1 MVRLSRWCV
10 GLICLVLLYGCPAA
24 TSFSDF
30 DGVNLVASQD
40 FGTTD
45 PVSGLDNWYFA
56 PGIDRETDLAAPHDY
71 VEFEVVAPAVYG
83 TLPAGED
90 GPVYRLEL
98 FNLFDNGTFEG
109 TFGADWDTGGG
120 GAPSVALA
128 LATDSDSIDGQGLR
142 INIDN
147 TGRVYVD
154 LAAQILDGDFAPG
167 GNNARYAFAFDY
179 RANVQSF
186 SMELND
192 NVANFLETPF
202 EISSDTSSVG
212 TVFAVPNRG
221 SLETRLTATM
231 APPGNTIG
239 YYEDAG
245 TPTTLLSFNGIN
257 SDVQN
262 EGLTDTIVDNIRF
275 VRADQNHYLRLSVP
289 ATDAGRPELASG
301 GIYTFSVW
309 VKVDPEA
316 LIRPT
321 GFENRNPAR
330 IVSLGLD
337 SGTRSSAATRTD
349 PVTTSA
355 VFAVENATNWTQ
367 ISADF
372 NVGAFG
378 LNILS
383 SDDPAFDLTIEIGAS
398 AISSSVGLSPTSLRD
413 SGSILLTGPSL
424 TWRSQ

>member
-1 MVRLSRWCV
+1 M
-10 GLICLVLLYGCPAA
+10 YGCQAA
-24 TSFSDF
+24 VSFSEF

-56 PGIDRETDLAAPHDY
+56 PGIDLETDLTAPYDY

-98 FNLFDNGTFEG
+98 FNLFANGTFETALG
-109 TFGADWDTGGG
+109 GAWQPDGGG
-120 GAPSVALA
+120 TPTVATA
-128 LATDSDSIDGQGLR
+128 LATDADSIDGQGLR

-147 TGRVYVD
+147 TGRVYVN
-154 LAAQILDGDFAPG
+154 LATQILDGDFAAA

-192 NVANFLETPF
+192 NGTSFLDTPF
-202 EISSDTSSVG
+202 EISSDTSAVG
-212 TVFAVPNRG
+212 SVFAVPNRG
-221 SLETRLTATM
+221 SLETTGRLTATM

-239 YYEDAG
+239 YHEDAG
-245 TPTTLLSFNGIN
+245 TPTTLLSFNGVN
-257 SDVQN
+257 GDVQN
-262 EGLTDTIVDNIRF
+262 EGLTDTIVDNMRF

-289 ATDAGRPELASG
+289 ATDASRPELAGG

-316 LIRPT
+316 LAPPA

-337 SGTRSSAATRTD
+337 SSTRSGAATRTD

-398 AISSSVGLSPTSLRD
+398 AISSSVGLAPTSLRD